1 MAQDKSAE
9 IIKFSGANDA
19 PGDVA
24 PGPQSE
30 EPPVAEAEAPPPSLD
45 ETSAGTFLRE
55 ARARAKHSIE
65 AVSAAT
71 KVKAEHLEA
80 IEWMRLDRLPALP
93 YAIGFVKA
101 YARFLALD
109 PEQVAAKFKAEAAA
123 ILPAAAPD
131 ATMAAPAHDAPS
143 NEGARLG
150 SVFAMLAVALF
161 ALWIGYQVIA
171 GGDRQAVRSE
181 EASVAERQ
189 PAPRVTTPAP
199 VQPEAGVADGV
210 AVGELIPEIIQP
222 ADENVAAEEGAET
235 TSAVDALAAEA
246 AATEEMPAVDA
257 PPQREAA
264 ATITEPAQT
273 ERQPAAEPTAQPPVQ
288 RRDRPLPRRAQP
300 ARTPQII
307 EAELTRSAAPDY
319 PDRCARGAR
328 DIESVTILF
337 DVSAS
342 GRAVNARVESASN
355 GCFEGEALRTL
366 GRWRFSPRTVDGEA
380 VAEAGKRATLNFR
393 K

>member
-1 MAQDKSAE
+1 
-9 IIKFSGANDA
+9 
-19 PGDVA
+19 
-24 PGPQSE
+24 
-30 EPPVAEAEAPPPSLD
+30 
-45 ETSAGTFLRE
+45 
-55 ARARAKHSIE
+55 
-65 AVSAAT
+65 
-71 KVKAEHLEA
+71 
-80 IEWMRLDRLPALP
+80 
-93 YAIGFVKA
+93 
-101 YARFLALD
+101 
-109 PEQVAAKFKAEAAA
+109 
-123 ILPAAAPD
+123 
-131 ATMAAPAHDAPS
+131 
-143 NEGARLG
+143 
-150 SVFAMLAVALF
+150 
-161 ALWIGYQVIA
+161 
-171 GGDRQAVRSE
+171 
-181 EASVAERQ
+181 
-189 PAPRVTTPAP
+189 
-199 VQPEAGVADGV
+199 
-210 AVGELIPEIIQP
+210 
-222 ADENVAAEEGAET
+222 
-235 TSAVDALAAEA
+235 
-246 AATEEMPAVDA
+246 MPAVDA